1 MSRTEIAGLRAVV
14 FDWAGTLFDFG
25 SLAPMGAFV
34 ELFARHGVAITVTEA
49 RVPMGLP
56 KWEHIQA
63 VGQLPRVAA
72 AWRVCHGHDLDDSDV
87 DKLFAEYGPM
97 NAAAVAAHANLVP
110 GALDTVASLRARG
123 ILIGST
129 TGYDRHIMNV
139 ALPLIAE
146 QGLRVDCVVC
156 ADDVAASRPS
166 PLALYRCLLDLGVW
180 PLHRV
185 IKVDDTVP
193 GLLEGRNAGCWTVA
207 VTASGNEVGLSLDDW
222 RSLDEA
228 DRQQRLASAHLRLSE
243 AQPDY
248 VIASV
253 ASLMPVVAEVE
264 ARLARGERP
273 RAAA

>member
-1 MSRTEIAGLRAVV
+1 MSRAEVAGLRAVV

-25 SLAPMGAFV
+25 SLAPTGAFV
-34 ELFARHGVAITVTEA
+34 ELFARHGVTISVAEA

-56 KWEHIQA
+56 KREHIQA
-63 VGQLPRVAA
+63 IGRLPRVSA
-72 AWRVCHGHDLDDSDV
+72 AWRACHGRDLDDGDV
-87 DKLFAEYGPM
+87 DTLFAEYGPM
-97 NAAAVAAHANLVP
+97 NAAAVAAHATLVP
-110 GALDTVASLRARG
+110 GALDTVAALRAKG
-123 ILIGST
+123 IRVGST

-146 QGLRVDCVVC
+146 QGLQVDCLVC
-156 ADDVAASRPS
+156 ADDVATSRPS

-180 PLHRV
+180 PMHRV
-185 IKVDDTVP
+185 VKVDDTVP

-207 VTASGNEVGLSLDDW
+207 VAASGNEVGLSLDDW

-248 VIASV
+248 IVASV
-253 ASLMPVVAEVE
+253 ATLMPAVAEIE
-264 ARLARGERP
+264 TRLARGERP
-273 RAAA
+273 RPTP